1 MALSGMSGI
10 VNMYS
15 ITATQLGQQLA
26 DNASLFA
33 AGEAPFDALD
43 LRSFSTFI
51 SRSVHLEALIMHHT
65 GAPALSWCVRA
76 CVCAFLCRPNIVYS
90 LCAAL
95 PGRFHAECE
104 IEQSLR

>member
-1 MALSGMSGI
+1 MSCI

-15 ITATQLGQQLA
+15 ITATQHSQQLA
-26 DNASLFA
+26 DSASLLA

-76 CVCAFLCRPNIVYS
+76 CVCAFLCRPNIV
-90 LCAAL
+90 
-95 PGRFHAECE
+95 
-104 IEQSLR
+104 